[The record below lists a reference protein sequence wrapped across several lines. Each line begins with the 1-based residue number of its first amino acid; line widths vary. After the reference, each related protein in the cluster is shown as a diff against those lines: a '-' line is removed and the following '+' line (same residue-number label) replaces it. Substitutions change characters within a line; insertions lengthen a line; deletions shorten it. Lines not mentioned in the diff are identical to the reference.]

1 MADITITIP
10 DDKVQRVREAF
21 AFMRGVD
28 VSEIGLPEVKAYI
41 LNDLKQVVVN
51 AEAQQF
57 RRTFVEEDLGV
68 I

>member
-1 MADITITIP
+1 MADITISIP
-10 DDKVQRVREAF
+10 DDKVQRVRDAF

-41 LNDLKQVVVN
+41 LNDLKQIVVN

-57 RRTFVEEDLGV
+57 RQTFVEEDLGV
-68 I
+68 S